1 MNFHGLALNVHVAGG
16 SLAFAAG
23 AAALCLRKGKRAHA
37 QAGTTFF
44 WAMLVLLL
52 SGFALAV
59 AGSHPSVAVGAILSI
74 YLVST
79 ARATARRRD
88 GGTGRFELAALA
100 VAIGCALSQLA
111 FGMLA
116 ATSASGRLGGYPAP
130 AHFALAAIAA
140 LFAALDLN
148 FIRLRGATPGQHV
161 ARHVWRMCAALFGAA
176 GTFLGQQKV
185 IPASPLLFL
194 PLLAILGA
202 ALYWLIRIR
211 RTGSYRRAPTPRP
224 ATLPA

>member
-1 MNFHGLALNVHVAGG
+1 MAGG

-23 AAALCLRKGKRAHA
+23 AAALCLRKGGRAHA
-37 QAGTTFF
+37 QAGTLFF
-44 WAMLVLLL
+44 GAMLVLLL

-59 AGSHPSVAVGAILSI
+59 AGFHGSVAVGAILTI

-100 VAIGCALSQLA
+100 VAIGCGLTQIG
-111 FGMLA
+111 FGLLA
-116 ATSASGRLGGYPAP
+116 ATSPSGRLFGYPAP

-140 LFAALDLN
+140 LFVALDLN
-148 FIRLRGATPGQHV
+148 FIRLGGARPGQRV

-176 GTFLGQQKV
+176 ATFLGQQKL
-185 IPASPLLFL
+185 IHPSPLLFL
-194 PLLAILGA
+194 PLLAIVA
-202 ALYWLIRIR
+202 AAVYWLVRIR
-211 RTGSYRRAPTPRP
+211 RTGSYRRAATAPP
-224 ATLPA
+224 APVPA